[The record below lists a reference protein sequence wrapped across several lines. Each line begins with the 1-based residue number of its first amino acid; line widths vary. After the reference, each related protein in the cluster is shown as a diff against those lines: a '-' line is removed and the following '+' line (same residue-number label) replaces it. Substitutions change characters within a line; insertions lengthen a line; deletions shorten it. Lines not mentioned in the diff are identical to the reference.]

1 MYHRIWVILINM
13 KKKILQMDFEL
24 KIEVWDNIVADDL
37 QEHYTLIS
45 EDIRKLRKEV
55 KKSGKRVYIEEL
67 KYLEGLLPAIRAV
80 GAFYGRK
87 LK

>member
-1 MYHRIWVILINM
+1 M